1 MTPSRIDINPMVTMM
16 TEIIGSPIRR
26 RKKILSTLIARK
38 NVATMLMGKA
48 M

>member
-1 MTPSRIDINPMVTMM
+1 MI

-38 NVATMLMGKA
+38 NVIIILARNEKKIGIPRVTVKK
-48 M
+48 